1 MSLLRRAT
9 TVQPVRPDV
18 CRPSSDRR
26 RSGRDHDDSTRSR
39 TRRQLAIRMEP
50 ALGRRTRT
58 YNAQFTPPVTLHHTT
73 MRSWLCRVMRCEL
86 SRPDRPTSAFS
97 VGVRPAVAPAVPA
110 PPDTLRR
117 RTHLS
122 GGRADSVHTSILDTT
137 KRSCLCRVWC
147 TGVNWTI
154 ALNVFKFSVDDSLEL
169 SEIQFTPPKRT
180 RHRQDSF
187 VVSGVVM

>member
-1 MSLLRRAT
+1 
-9 TVQPVRPDV
+9 
-18 CRPSSDRR
+18 
-26 RSGRDHDDSTRSR
+26 
-39 TRRQLAIRMEP
+39 MEP

-58 YNAQFTPPVTLHHTT
+58 YNAQFTPPVTPHHTT

-122 GGRADSVHTSILDTT
+122 GGQADSVHTSIPDTT

-180 RHRQDSF
+180 RHRQDIF
-187 VVSGVVM
+187 VVSGVMMRINFYRYDSVKLKNRHLSRIEDRPTLMSLLLILTLALEALQLRTI